1 MLRKIRDIN
10 ATRTS
15 GSGELY
21 ALPKTTERAIP
32 VVATAQFVVE
42 SRRVRQIL
50 LRYISPLYRWASI
63 PSSAA
68 LNGFFGG
75 SATLMSFPSVKVRH
89 EVRKGA
95 TARKVK
101 NRQIGCQCHSDCIHL
116 LPKTETDLTADYIDA
131 LGYDERYPEVLPR
144 KDSYGHPPITS
155 SKSVKSWNLWLQLV
169 LREGRASGASATSQ
183 FEGTLLCRCKL

>member
-21 ALPKTTERAIP
+21 ALPKATERAIP

-75 SATLMSFPSVKVRH
+75 SATLMSLPPVKVRH
-89 EVRKGA
+89 EVRKERDNGSQSKESPD
-95 TARKVK
+95 R
-101 NRQIGCQCHSDCIHL
+101 GQCHSDRLI
-116 LPKTETDLTADYIDA
+116 
-131 LGYDERYPEVLPR
+131 V
-144 KDSYGHPPITS
+144 
-155 SKSVKSWNLWLQLV
+155 
-169 LREGRASGASATSQ
+169 
-183 FEGTLLCRCKL
+183 

>member
-21 ALPKTTERAIP
+21 ALPKATERAIP

-75 SATLMSFPSVKVRH
+75 SATLMSLPPVKVRH
-89 EVRKGA
+89 EVRKGT

-101 NRQIGCQCHSDCIHL
+101 NRQIGCQCHSDRIHRF
-116 LPKTETDLTADYIDA
+116 LPKNRN
-131 LGYDERYPEVLPR
+131 GFKRR
-144 KDSYGHPPITS
+144 
-155 SKSVKSWNLWLQLV
+155 
-169 LREGRASGASATSQ
+169 LRGLHSAAILRDDPASGASTTSSWGDPGRQ
-183 FEGTLLCRCKL
+183 FKSTLLCRCKL

>member
-1 MLRKIRDIN
+1 MLRKISDIN

-21 ALPKTTERAIP
+21 ALPKETERAIP
-32 VVATAQFVVE
+32 VVATAQFVVL

-68 LNGFFGG
+68 LNGFLGG
-75 SATLMSFPSVKVRH
+75 SATLMRLPPVKVRH
-89 EVRKGA
+89 EVRKGT

-101 NRQIGCQCHSDCIHL
+101 NRQISCQTDFARRSCLRSFHHQFLGKSPPLIHQHAS
-116 LPKTETDLTADYIDA
+116 LPTQAWIHPFQL
-131 LGYDERYPEVLPR
+131 RVLDPACPLPSHQVCR
-144 KDSYGHPPITS
+144 SIPVRSCRPGTS
-155 SKSVKSWNLWLQLV
+155 S
-169 LREGRASGASATSQ
+169 SGKNQPSPIH
-183 FEGTLLCRCKL
+183 G